1 MDRKQILNFQERV
14 RNGTG
19 TTLLYNSYYF
29 IDSPDLADLY
39 EELEGR
45 LELELID
52 DSDDNSIEDF
62 IFTADGKLSFT
73 YFAMNG
79 YSYDTPSFG
88 YHSET
93 TVEDVLNS
101 LNMFFSIKI
110 SDRLSKNRL
119 EELIVVGCIGD
130 HGVYEVEDMVFIDM
144 HYLKNRNFVNW
155 TYFQRNIQFDDTKI
169 EFDKDYNISEV
180 TYNDEFVG
188 SKGLLSLQGISHS
201 EVVESWIEDDQK
213 IQSVETNGIETML
226 ILSVGEE
233 YEDFNFVISKGAIK
247 DNSNLR
253 EIYVDHNFSLEDEF
267 INPLTNK
274 GTKFYVVETNQNAIK
289 SIKKTDL
296 EYETIASEDIGE
308 YEGEI
313 SETSISKTTNNQTKN
328 TIEKSNI
335 SVNEDRSPIVSSKT
349 SNEVEELT
357 ENNLKY
363 DNMKLK
369 PIILHYFLLPI
380 NFFLPWSIVS
390 WVGIPLAIYARN
402 RLEQLKTNEIE
413 FPKAHVAWTNIA
425 IGVFVFYLV
434 MSLLR
439 SLIV

>member
-19 TTLLYNSYYF
+19 TTLLYNAYYF

-119 EELIVVGCIGD
+119 EELIVIGCIGD
-130 HGVYEVEDMVFIDM
+130 QGVYEVEDMVFIDM

-226 ILSVGEE
+226 ILSIGEE

-267 INPLTNK
+267 INPLTNI
-274 GTKFYVVETNQNAIK
+274 GTKFYVVETNQNAIE

-308 YEGEI
+308 YEGDI
-313 SETSISKTTNNQTKN
+313 SETSISKTTNKQTKN

-335 SVNEDRSPIVSSKT
+335 SVNVDRSSIVSSKT

-357 ENNLKY
+357 ENNLKD